1 MSQQILK
8 KKKSLKFQI
17 QLNMMLHVSKSGC
30 QKFWCH
36 QMFSSVPSNHLIC
49 AIHVYTSHLGDSI
62 RTPIDLIPGF
72 KSFDLLCQV
81 LIYLLVFKKLL
92 WFRKWTN
99 FSHSC
104 SAGVYKQRRTFP
116 PFPATTSFL
125 TNTSRTYKFSKI
137 HAWKLL

>member
-1 MSQQILK
+1 MLSQQILK
-8 KKKSLKFQI
+8 EKLSWSPKHSWTWRRMFLKVVVR
-17 QLNMMLHVSKSGC
+17 NSGVTKC
-30 QKFWCH
+30 SRVCH
-36 QMFSSVPSNHLIC
+36 PIILYALFTYTPLIRWP
-49 AIHVYTSHLGDSI
+49 HTN
-62 RTPIDLIPGF
+62 PIDLIPGL
-72 KSFDLLCQV
+72 KSFGFLWQV

-99 FSHSC
+99 SSHSC
-104 SAGVYKQRRTFP
+104 SASVYKQRRTFP